1 MPTYKI
7 YVPKDYKRKDDKYPV
22 SIRVTQDRKHA
33 YLKTDFYVVTQ
44 QLNKNFEIKDK
55 TILKLLLEKMEK
67 CEDVIVRGLGNDV
80 SNYSAKDIVEY
91 IKKKQSEVSN
101 IDFVAFAKR
110 HIDKLLLAGRK
121 NEQSISRRQSTLLLI
136 SPDGN

>member
-44 QLNKNFEIKDK
+44 QLNKNFEIKDT
-55 TILKLLLEKMEK
+55 TILKLLLEKMENVK
-67 CEDVIVRGLGNDV
+67 M
-80 SNYSAKDIVEY
+80 
-91 IKKKQSEVSN
+91 
-101 IDFVAFAKR
+101 
-110 HIDKLLLAGRK
+110 LLSVGW
-121 NEQSISRRQSTLLLI
+121 
-136 SPDGN
+136 GMM